1 MRCLWTKK
9 VATTVE
15 MSRSQTRSS
24 STWCSRGGGG
34 VEVEGRRGGGEAE
47 EGMRKVEVEKREK
60 ERGRLNAV
68 PIEEKS
74 SEMRFAL
81 VFERCRLF

>member
-1 MRCLWTKK
+1 
-9 VATTVE
+9 
-15 MSRSQTRSS
+15 
-24 STWCSRGGGG
+24 
-34 VEVEGRRGGGEAE
+34 
-47 EGMRKVEVEKREK
+47 MRKVEVEKREK

>member
-1 MRCLWTKK
+1 MPLD
-9 VATTVE
+9 E
-15 MSRSQTRSS
+15 E
-24 STWCSRGGGG
+24 GGDDGG
-34 VEVEGRRGGGEAE
+34 DDDGNDDNEAAAGGAPVEVEGRRGGGEAE

>member
-1 MRCLWTKK
+1 MWKG
-9 VATTVE
+9 
-15 MSRSQTRSS
+15 
-24 STWCSRGGGG
+24 WGG
-34 VEVEGRRGGGEAE
+34 VGWGGEVGRAWGEGERGRQGEVRGGGEAE